1 MKSKG
6 RLMNKATNITLEQ
19 AAEYLKSNDD
29 FLILSHANPDGDTF
43 GCSHGLC
50 GALQRIGKR
59 ARIECADQMSN
70 RLLFM
75 KEAVKE
81 QDFEP
86 KVIVTVDVA
95 DKSLLGNLEKKYG
108 EKVDLAIDHHLSH
121 VPFAKRIYVEDNAAA
136 ACEIIYDL
144 AVLLGAKIDA
154 PLAQCIYAGIAT
166 DTGCFKFGNTTPTTH
181 IKAAKLMEYGFDCGA
196 LNYRLFDMKSKARI
210 ALEQKVIEGMEYF
223 AEGKGAIAVL
233 PKSLLESVDTEDING
248 ISAIP
253 RQIEGVEVGIVLKE
267 KENCWKASMRSNN
280 VNVQELCGLFGG
292 GGHIRA
298 AGCSFKNKT
307 PEEIKKEIKEA
318 VTKAIEAL

>member
-1 MKSKG
+1 
-6 RLMNKATNITLEQ
+6 MNKATNITLEQ
-19 AAEYLKSNDD
+19 AAEFLKANDD

-59 ARIECADQMSN
+59 ARIECADPMSH
-70 RLLFM
+70 RLASM
-75 KEAVKE
+75 KEAVEE
-81 QDFEP
+81 QSFEP
-86 KVIVTVDVA
+86 RTIVTVDVA
-95 DKSLLGNLEKKYG
+95 DKSLLGKLEEKYG
-108 EKVDLAIDHHLSH
+108 DKVDLAIDHHVSH
-121 VPFAKRIYVEDNAAA
+121 VPFAKRIFVEDTAAA

-144 AVLLGAKIDA
+144 VLLLGAKIDSK
-154 PLAQCIYAGIAT
+154 LAQCIYAGIAT
-166 DTGCFKFGNTTPTTH
+166 DTGCFKFGNTTPATH
-181 IKAAKLMEYGFDCGA
+181 IKAGKLMEYGFDCAA

-223 AEGKGAIAVL
+223 AGGKGAVVVL
-233 PKSLLESVDTEDING
+233 PKSLLDSVDFEDING

-267 KENCWKASMRSNN
+267 KENGWKASMRSNN

-298 AGCSFKNKT
+298 AGCSFKNQT
-307 PEEIKKEIKEA
+307 PEEIKEKIKTA